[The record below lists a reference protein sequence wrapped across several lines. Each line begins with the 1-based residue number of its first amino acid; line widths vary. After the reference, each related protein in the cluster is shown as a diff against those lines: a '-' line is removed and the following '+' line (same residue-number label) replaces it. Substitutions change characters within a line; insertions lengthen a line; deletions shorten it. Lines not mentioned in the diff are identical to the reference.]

1 MTVRSWKTTVAACA
15 LALGML
21 FGSAAPSSAFL
32 DKTRFVAHLGIA
44 YFAFHHW
51 VIRPY
56 EQGAFASG
64 APHRVSSI
72 VKGGVALLFAVHEV
86 DVAERIA
93 ATSPDPLLHRLS
105 GAVIALGATFAAV
118 GDRFK
123 SGHFNPSDI
132 TSAQGA
138 TNSLSGLA
146 SAAGIPITDKAVPIP
161 GL

>member
-1 MTVRSWKTTVAACA
+1 MIVRSWKTAFVACA

-21 FGSAAPSSAFL
+21 FGSASPSSAFL
-32 DKTRFVAHLGIA
+32 DKTRFVAHLGVA

-51 VIRPY
+51 VMRPY
-56 EQGAFASG
+56 EQGAFAAG
-64 APHRVSSI
+64 APHRISSI

-93 ATSPDPLLHRLS
+93 AHSPDPLLHRLS

-123 SGHFNPSDI
+123 SGHFNPSDVTTANDAT
-132 TSAQGA
+132 TSLG
-138 TNSLSGLA
+138 SLA
-146 SAAGIPITDKAVPIP
+146 SAAGIPIQDKAVPIP